1 MADEKND
8 PLAALRAAGLK
19 RQQEA
24 EAAKLAEAEA
34 RRAALAGLAGKVVTP
49 AKGNDDDKARALDA
63 LRTGAPKA
71 QSVLEETPDPADEL
85 RAMLE
90 DPPAA
95 EDGDLAALLAGDA
108 PVNTGPAADDR
119 AGVDDLDDMLAGM
132 QAPDAPSI
140 AAEDDGAGDLD
151 GLLDDLDTTPEP
163 ATELDAFDAL
173 LDDPAPNAAP
183 DPAPPAGSA
192 EDFDALLGDLDD
204 SPELAA
210 EPDDLDALL
219 NGPSPDAQA
228 ESDLTAADPNDLDS
242 MLGDL
247 DAAPTPRAEATPDP
261 LDGLLADVTP
271 APAPQV
277 PFGVLTAP
285 RPAPDALSRP
295 VFRMAI
301 LGDFTGRAARG
312 AAEIGPAI
320 SSRRAI
326 KLDVD
331 TVEDVIEGFATT
343 LILPV
348 GKDGEGI
355 EVRLGSID
363 DLHPDE
369 LFENVEL
376 FGALGALRQRLG
388 TASTSAA
395 AVREMVGWAGLHDV
409 AAQSP
414 RRRSSGSAVPADR
427 PLSALQDLL
436 GGERTSAR
444 ASAADDLIAQVVGPH
459 VVAERDPQAD
469 VLRGVVD
476 QSLSEAMRLILHH
489 PEFQAVEAVWR
500 SLDLLARRIETDSK
514 LQIVL
519 YDISAEEFAA
529 DLAAQEDLAGSGLFG
544 LLADEPLSEGGAGGF
559 SAVLGLYTFE
569 ETPPHAE
576 LLARMGKIA
585 AHIDAPFFTAISASV
600 IETDKDDRHKLTAQA
615 WDALRAL
622 PEAGHLGLATP
633 RFLLRRPYGKRSEPI
648 DAFDFEEFTMH
659 EGLQGMLW
667 ANPVVAVAIL
677 LAGARTAGGAQM
689 ELGKIMSLG
698 EMPFHYVTDR
708 HGDQVALPCTERNLT
723 TLKME
728 QVISRGLMPLVS
740 PRGRD
745 EVRLASFQSLAGAE
759 ILGPWSSAPRPAAS
773 VPERRPDLEAPITA
787 TAGAAVPAAGAES
800 DALDDLDDLLAGFSD
815 DATPTDP
822 DEIDADLAALL
833 EGL

>member
-24 EAAKLAEAEA
+24 EAAKAAEDEA
-34 RRAALAGLAGKVVTP
+34 RRAALAGLAGKAAKP
-49 AKGNDDDKARALDA
+49 AEDSEDQKNRALDA
-63 LRTGAPKA
+63 LRNAAPTGQPHDDQAAKALDALRNTPAPEHTSA
-71 QSVLEETPDPADEL
+71 ASSGTEATLAALRADTQEEQPMIEAPHDPADEL
-85 RAMLE
+85 NALLE
-90 DPPAA
+90 DLPPAESDDLSALLGDDTTAVAPEDDDLANILAGIDASADIVA
-95 EDGDLAALLAGDA
+95 ETTPPKPDGDG
-108 PVNTGPAADDR
+108 
-119 AGVDDLDDMLAGM
+119 
-132 QAPDAPSI
+132 
-140 AAEDDGAGDLD
+140 
-151 GLLDDLDTTPEP
+151 LDDLD
-163 ATELDAFDAL
+163 
-173 LDDPAPNAAP
+173 
-183 DPAPPAGSA
+183 S
-192 EDFDALLGDLDD
+192 LLGGLHDTPASVTETEGVDASSHDSVAEVETNPSAGDL
-204 SPELAA
+204 
-210 EPDDLDALL
+210 DDLDALL
-219 NGPSPDAQA
+219 GNLQDPS
-228 ESDLTAADPNDLDS
+228 AAV
-242 MLGDL
+242 
-247 DAAPTPRAEATPDP
+247 AEATPDP
-261 LDGLLADVTP
+261 LDDLLDSAEPIGAPP
-271 APAPQV
+271 AASAPQI
-277 PFGVLTAP
+277 PFGVLSAP
-285 RPAPDALSRP
+285 RPAPEALARQT
-295 VFRMAI
+295 FRMAI

-312 AAEIGPAI
+312 AAEIGPALAA
-320 SSRRAI
+320 RRAI

-355 EVRLGSID
+355 EVRLGSLD

-376 FGALGALRQRLG
+376 FEALGALRQRLA

-414 RRRSSGSAVPADR
+414 RRRSSGSSVPADR
-427 PLSALQDLL
+427 PLDALHDLI
-436 GGERTSAR
+436 GGTRTAVR

-459 VVAERDPQAD
+459 VVAEKDPQAD
-469 VLRGVVD
+469 ALRGVVD

-489 PEFQAVEAVWR
+489 PEFQSVESLWR

-514 LQIVL
+514 LQIIL

-529 DLAAQEDLAGSGLFG
+529 DLAAHEDLAGTGLFR
-544 LLADEPLSEGGAGGF
+544 LLADEPLSEGGDGGF
-559 SAVLGLYTFE
+559 SALLGLYTFE

-600 IETDKDDRHKLTAQA
+600 LETDKDDRHKLIAQA
-615 WDALRAL
+615 WDTLRAA
-622 PEAGHLGLATP
+622 PEAGYLGLATP
-633 RFLLRRPYGKRSEPI
+633 RFLLRRPYGKRSEPV

-677 LAGARTAGGAQM
+677 LARARTEGGAQM

-728 QVISRGLMPLVS
+728 QVISRGLMPLVA

-759 ILGPWSSAPRPAAS
+759 ILGQWSSAPRPAPSSA
-773 VPERRPDLEAPITA
+773 ERRPDLELPVA
-787 TAGAAVPAAGAES
+787 AAGTTES
-800 DALDDLDDLLAGFSD
+800 AGDALNDLDDLLAGFSD
-815 DATPTDP
+815 TAAPTDP
-822 DEIDADLAALL
+822 AEIDADLAALL